1 MSEPHTQ
8 VVCDAGP
15 LIHLDE
21 LNCLD
26 LLHDFN
32 EVLIPDQVWKEVAHH
47 RPAALAESPFTR
59 VTISLSTEP
68 TCKP

>member
-1 MSEPHTQ
+1 MADLDLASL

-26 LLHDFN
+26 LLSIYPDVYVPEMVWQ
-32 EVLIPDQVWKEVAHH
+32 EVSEH
-47 RPAALAESPFTR
+47 RPAALLNR
-59 VTISLSTEP
+59 HLSLRHVEFVP
-68 TCKP
+68 AA